1 MKKVRYIVFIG
12 LIVCGLLG
20 VNSTRAMVPADVG
33 EISLFPL
40 QDPYTPFEEK
50 YLEEYKTKKWK
61 MHTAVHNFRSF
72 FNDQQFL
79 FMGLKGGL
87 EYNHNYRFGLML
99 LGQEEAVLLNDNDQ
113 DYDYELSEVAYLAG
127 YGEYMLVNNYRWELG
142 IPLSFGRG
150 GGRLVTLDGERE
162 PVGEPEE
169 KRFNALQVGV
179 YGQYN
184 INYWLGFGLGA
195 GQRAAFSQDVEVRD
209 YLTSPYYTFGLK
221 VNLGRLMKSV
231 FAHKKVKAEKK
242 LYFETRNK
250 KTQNG

>member
-1 MKKVRYIVFIG
+1 MRFYLIIVLVLSG
-12 LIVCGLLG
+12 IVACY
-20 VNSTRAMVPADVG
+20 SAHAMVPSDGKEKAV
-33 EISLFPL
+33 FPV

-50 YLEEYKTKKWK
+50 YLEEYKAKKWK
-61 MHTAVHNFRSF
+61 MHTAIHNFRSF
-72 FNDQQFL
+72 FNEEQFS

-87 EYNHNYRFGLML
+87 EYDHNYRFGLML
-99 LGQEEAVLLNDNDQ
+99 LGQQEAVMLNDTDE
-113 DYDYELSEVAYLAG
+113 DYDYELSQVAYLAG

-169 KRFNALQVGV
+169 RRFNAVQFGV

-221 VNLGRLMKSV
+221 VNLGRLVKSV
-231 FAHKKVKAEKK
+231 FAHDKVKAEKK